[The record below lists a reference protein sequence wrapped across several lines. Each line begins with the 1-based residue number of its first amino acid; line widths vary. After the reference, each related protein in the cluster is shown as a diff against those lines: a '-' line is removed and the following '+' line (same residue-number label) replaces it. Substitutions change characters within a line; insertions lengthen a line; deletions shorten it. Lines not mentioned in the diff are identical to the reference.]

1 MKALFLFLAFWPF
14 TSWSQDSTFL
24 IKGRVLDSQHQ
35 PVPGA
40 TIRIFKDSLF
50 LQGTTASVDGYFQ
63 FDNLKS
69 VDYQLVITAISY
81 ETFQQKIR
89 LTTSVNEW
97 VITLKPAQTTQLKE
111 LTVAGKR
118 PFMEHELDK
127 TIINVEAML
136 GSASSHSLD
145 ILEKT
150 PGVSVDQDGT
160 IRLNGMNSVTV
171 YVDGR
176 PTYLSGRDLLDYLKS
191 LPGGTLDRLELMT
204 NPSTKYDA
212 AGGAIINIRL
222 KRNRLKGINGNA
234 ALGYNQGWTTRMNHS
249 LSLNYNQNKISITG
263 TLSYSKDANQTR
275 EFFDR
280 ILTNESG
287 DTIQTVKL
295 NNRSWLQGHSM
306 MARIGIDYNVSEK
319 TTVGVLVNYTNN
331 PKREGLTYTSS
342 SFSDQL
348 DSTGKGSIMGTS
360 DRYNLGTNLHLL
372 HQFNTK
378 GHELSA
384 DVNYIA
390 YHTQAFQRIENQ
402 QVTDSFQDNFQYQ
415 LPAILSIYSAKTDY
429 TYPFHKGLLEAGAK
443 WSFIRNDNDYRY
455 LQVLDNQLIV
465 DDLKSN
471 HFIYDERIGALY
483 LNARKALGRWQM
495 QGGLRLEQT
504 LMSGHQLANSQWEES
519 RFSRN
524 YVNFFPNA
532 YLSYKLDSTGANS
545 LILSASRRIN
555 RPGYNQLNP
564 FLFYRDN
571 YSYFTGN
578 PNLKPAF
585 IQQIEL
591 KFQHKQSWGLS
602 AQYNR
607 FRDIFFETT
616 EAQGDIF
623 ISRSAN
629 VAIGQLMSLNPYL
642 NLNLARW
649 WMANLSGSLVR
660 LSIINTVLY
669 GEKVDTHLVTG
680 RVNLQNQFKLSKS
693 WGAELSAMYS
703 GPSING
709 QVRVESRYRINAGVQ
724 KKLWRD
730 KASIRFTAEDIFRT
744 WIQRDYT
751 RSLRQANQYHEM
763 VMDTRRV
770 ALAFTYR
777 FGKESKK
784 RSHADTAEEEK
795 GRVN

>member
-1 MKALFLFLAFWPF
+1 MRYLFLFLAFWPF
-14 TSWSQDSTFL
+14 TSWSQDSTFQFRG
-24 IKGRVLDSQHQ
+24 KVLDAQQ
-35 PVPGA
+35 QAIPGA
-40 TIRIFKDSLF
+40 TLRLMKDSLV
-50 LQGTTASVDGYFQ
+50 LKGTTASADGSFQ
-63 FDNLKS
+63 WAGLPAGH
-69 VDYQLVITAISY
+69 YQVLVTALSY
-81 ETFQQKIR
+81 ETLQRSIQLSK
-89 LTTSVNEW
+89 SVTGFI
-97 VITLKPAQTTQLKE
+97 ITLKPAKSTELKE
-111 LTVAGKR
+111 VTVAGKR
-118 PFMEHELDK
+118 PLMEHELDK
-127 TIINVEAML
+127 TIINVDAML

-160 IRLNGMNSVTV
+160 IRLNGMSSVTV

-222 KRNRLKGINGNA
+222 KKNRLKGMNGNA
-234 ALGYNQGWTTRMNHS
+234 AVGYNQGWTTRMNHS
-249 LSLNYNQNKISITG
+249 VSLNYNQKKVSLTS
-263 TLSYSKDANQTR
+263 TLSYSKDANQSR

-280 ILTNESG
+280 
-287 DTIQTVKL
+287 TITDEAGNPIQKVQL
-295 NNRSWLQGHSM
+295 QNRSWLRGHAF
-306 MARIGIDYNVSEK
+306 MARLGLDYTLSQK
-319 TTVGVLVNYTNN
+319 TSLGFLINYTNN
-331 PKREGLTYTSS
+331 PKREGLTYASN
-342 SFSDQL
+342 SFSTQL
-348 DSTGKGSIMGTS
+348 DSTGRGSVTGTS
-360 DRYNLGTNLHLL
+360 DRYNLGTNLHVL

-390 YHTQAFQRIENQ
+390 YHTQAFQSIENQ
-402 QVTDSFQDNFQYQ
+402 KIDNFYQANFQYQ
-415 LPAILSIYSAKTDY
+415 LPAFLSIYSAKTDY
-429 TYPFHKGLLEAGAK
+429 TYPFSKGLIEAGAK

-455 LQVLDNQLIV
+455 LRMVDNQLLV
-465 DDLKSN
+465 DDRKSN
-471 HFIYDERIGALY
+471 HFIYDERIAAAY
-483 LNARKALGRWQM
+483 LNARKTLGRWQM

-504 LMSGHQLANSQWEES
+504 LMSGHQLANREWEES

-524 YVNFFPNA
+524 YVSLFPNA
-532 YLSYKLDSTGANS
+532 YLSYKLDSTGGNS

-571 YSYFTGN
+571 YSYSTGN

-585 IQQIEL
+585 IQQVEL

-602 AQYNR
+602 AQYSR
-607 FRDIFFETT
+607 FRDIFFEST

-642 NLNLARW
+642 NLNPASW
-649 WMANLSGSLVR
+649 WMSNLSGSLVR
-660 LSIINTVLY
+660 LSIMNTVLY
-669 GEKVDTHLVTG
+669 GEKVDSQLLTG
-680 RVNLQNQFKLSKS
+680 RINLQNQFKITKS
-693 WGAELSAMYS
+693 WSAELSAMYS

-709 QVRVESRYRINAGVQ
+709 QVHLKSRYSLNAGVQ
-724 KKLWRD
+724 KKLWKD
-730 KASIRFTAEDIFRT
+730 KASIRVNAEDVFRT
-744 WIQRDYT
+744 WIQRDYIQ
-751 RSLRQANQYHEM
+751 SLRQADQYHEM
-763 VMDTRRV
+763 RMDTRRIG
-770 ALAFTYR
+770 LAFTYR
-777 FGKESKK
+777 FGKESRK
-784 RSHADTAEEEK
+784 RGKVDTAEEEK